1 MSQILL
7 KESGVNKTFVIQRP
21 KHEGPGPTMTHQ
33 QPKISQNQPQQ
44 PMGSSHAQVT
54 AYESSPA
61 HYQPKQPTRLTTNGS
76 SYEIKGIP
84 PSQGNFSNGGQ
95 RHIFEVVNRKS
106 IIQVTLSKIY
116 FSDFLFSLSL
126 FFILGNLAK

>member
-21 KHEGPGPTMTHQ
+21 KHEGPGPTMTQ
-33 QPKISQNQPQQ
+33 QPKQNQPPQ
-44 PMGSSHAQVT
+44 PQHAQVT

-76 SYEIKGIP
+76 SYEIKGLP
-84 PSQGNFSNGGQ
+84 PPQGNFSNGGQ

-106 IIQVTLSKIY
+106 IIQVKNQTFVDLK
-116 FSDFLFSLSL
+116 
-126 FFILGNLAK
+126 